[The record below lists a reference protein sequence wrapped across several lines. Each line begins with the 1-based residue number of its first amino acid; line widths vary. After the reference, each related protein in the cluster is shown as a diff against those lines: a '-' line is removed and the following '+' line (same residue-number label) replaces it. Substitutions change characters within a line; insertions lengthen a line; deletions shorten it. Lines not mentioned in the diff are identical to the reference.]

1 VNDPKPRR
9 WGALAWTA
17 VVAVVALGSSLVG
30 LLFELRPDLKRDPRT
45 TLGADVS
52 VFSVDPGV
60 TYREY
65 LEDAATSAEGR
76 RKRLRDACDGRR
88 SCGRLEIPGE
98 RIYVSTK
105 VEGFKSQSISMRLSL
120 YDAARKSRIPGASNV
135 DVAQQKLD
143 SPSDRSVVPVW
154 LVCPPDATRRYFVRV
169 ELYHR
174 GDGVLLAVGDSARFR
189 ARC

>member
-1 VNDPKPRR
+1 VKANPRR

-17 VVAVVALGSSLVG
+17 VVAAVALASSLLTLV
-30 LLFELRPDLKRDPRT
+30 FELRPDLKRDPRT
-45 TLGADVS
+45 TLGADVAI
-52 VFSVDPGV
+52 FSVDPGV

-65 LEDAATSAEGR
+65 LEDAAFSDKDLLR
-76 RKRLRDACDGRR
+76 RLRAACDGRR
-88 SCGRLEIPGE
+88 RCGRLTIPGE
-98 RIYVSTK
+98 RIYVRTR
-105 VEGFKSQSISMRLSL
+105 VEGFKSRSITMRLSL
-120 YDAARKSRIPGASNV
+120 YDAATKERIPGASNV

-154 LVCPPDATRRYFVRV
+154 LVCPPDASRRYFVRV

-174 GDGVLLAVGDSARFR
+174 GDGILLAVGDSRRFR

>member
-1 VNDPKPRR
+1 MTGNPRR

-17 VVAVVALGSSLVG
+17 VVAAVALASSLLTLV
-30 LLFELRPDLKRDPRT
+30 FELRPDLKRDPRS

-52 VFSVDPGV
+52 IFSVDPGV

-65 LEDAATSAEGR
+65 LEDAAFSDEDMLR
-76 RKRLRDACDGRR
+76 RVRAACDGRR
-88 SCGRLEIPGE
+88 NCGRLAIPGE
-98 RIYVSTK
+98 RIYVRTR
-105 VEGFKSQSISMRLSL
+105 VEGFKSRSISMRLSL
-120 YDAARKSRIPGASNV
+120 YDAATKERIPGASNV

-154 LVCPPDATRRYFVRV
+154 LVCPPDASRRYFVRV

-174 GDGVLLAVGDSARFR
+174 GDGILLAVGDSSRFR
-189 ARC
+189 PRC